1 MKSRSDTPHHSP
13 TSDADD
19 SSARDV
25 RWITVWSTI
34 FILAFLCIAG
44 CRWMLKVN
52 ADNQLKVF
60 GDAGYPTTLE
70 QLDAWYYLPD
80 GARNAADLYLK
91 AFDAHDPCE
100 VPFPADSPAAP
111 PPQKRDESNA
121 RTNAG
126 KFSFLPPPHS
136 TSGKPQRE
144 NICDFVPIISEHTTT
159 ELGAEKQPPPETV
172 MAATDIY
179 LERNRQAIDL
189 LHEAAT
195 LEHCRYPV
203 DLTLGSRAL
212 LPYLSRI
219 RHGARILAIEA
230 FHAGQR
236 GDSPRVR
243 EAIIAILRCGESLSE
258 EPILISHLV
267 RLACQAMA
275 VQALQQACE
284 NAPLHSAD
292 LVKLHDALARVDT
305 LPGIGRAMAGE
316 LVVINDAAYSPEA
329 FRFAAHG
336 THANLRTR
344 FAWTAYVASGLV
356 DMDRAATSRLLKDYT
371 EAARLDYSALFAA
384 IDKVDSHREDLPP
397 WYMLTKIM
405 LPNMAAVFDKTAR
418 LDALL
423 RTARTAIAVELFRR
437 SEGRLPA
444 NLSDLTPRFPEQPLG
459 DPFDNDIPL
468 TLVKSE
474 EEPAVLVYSL
484 GPDRTD
490 DGGQGQTTGAS
501 SKGDIVFTFPIP
513 PTDAPSPG
521 AGTETP

>member
-1 MKSRSDTPHHSP
+1 MKSRSDTPHHNP

-70 QLDAWYYLPD
+70 QLDAWYSLPD
-80 GARNAADLYLK
+80 DARNAADLYLK

-100 VPFPADSPAAP
+100 VPFPADSPAAHP
-111 PPQKRDESNA
+111 PREGDESNA

-136 TSGKPQRE
+136 SSGKPQRE
-144 NICDFVPIISEHTTT
+144 NICDFVPIISAHTTT

-203 DLTLGSRAL
+203 DLTLGPRAL
-212 LPYLSRI
+212 LPYLS
-219 RHGARILAIEA
+219 
-230 FHAGQR
+230 
-236 GDSPRVR
+236 
-243 EAIIAILRCGESLSE
+243 LR
-258 EPILISHLV
+258 
-267 RLACQAMA
+267 
-275 VQALQQACE
+275 
-284 NAPLHSAD
+284 
-292 LVKLHDALARVDT
+292 
-305 LPGIGRAMAGE
+305 
-316 LVVINDAAYSPEA
+316 
-329 FRFAAHG
+329 
-336 THANLRTR
+336 
-344 FAWTAYVASGLV
+344 
-356 DMDRAATSRLLKDYT
+356 
-371 EAARLDYSALFAA
+371 
-384 IDKVDSHREDLPP
+384 
-397 WYMLTKIM
+397 
-405 LPNMAAVFDKTAR
+405 
-418 LDALL
+418 
-423 RTARTAIAVELFRR
+423 
-437 SEGRLPA
+437 
-444 NLSDLTPRFPEQPLG
+444 
-459 DPFDNDIPL
+459 
-468 TLVKSE
+468 LVKSE

-521 AGTETP
+521 AGIETP